1 VDAVSL
7 AVVIAAYFIG
17 SIDFGVLVPRLLGT
31 DIYAHGSGN
40 PGATNVLRSM
50 GRKVAAVVVIG
61 DLAKG
66 FLAAMLGGLT
76 VGLSTAVAC
85 AFAAVVGHC
94 FPVWHRFRGGKG
106 VAAAGGA
113 AFWLEPLLGLAVFGV
128 WLLVV
133 AVTRKASM
141 ASLTVCV
148 VYVPGMVAFGHR
160 GWPLVWAGAMAGLI
174 VVRHIPNIRRLLGG
188 AEHAIDSP

>member
-1 VDAVSL
+1 
-7 AVVIAAYFIG
+7 VVGAYFIG
-17 SIDFGVLVPRLLGT
+17 SIDFGVLVPRLFGF

-50 GRKVAAVVVIG
+50 GKKVAAVVVVG
-61 DLAKG
+61 DLSKG
-66 FLAAMLGGLT
+66 FLAAMLGGLSVGPT
-76 VGLSTAVAC
+76 VAAAC

-94 FPVWHRFRGGKG
+94 FPVWHRLRGGKG

-113 AFWLEPLLGLAVFGV
+113 AFWLEPLAGVAVLGV

-133 AVTRKASM
+133 GVTRRASV

-148 VYVPGMVAFGHR
+148 VYVPVMVAFGHR
-160 GWPLVWAGAMAGLI
+160 GWPLVWMSAMAVLI
-174 VVRHIPNIRRLLGG
+174 VGRHHANIRRLLGG
-188 AEHAIDSP
+188 SEHAIESS

>member
-1 VDAVSL
+1 V
-7 AVVIAAYFIG
+7 AVVVAAYFIG
-17 SIDFGVLVPRLLGT
+17 SVDFGVLVPRMFGI

-40 PGATNVLRSM
+40 PGATNVLRSV
-50 GRKVAAVVVIG
+50 GKKVAAVVVVG

-66 FLAAMLGGLT
+66 FLAAMLGGLVVGPT
-76 VGLSTAVAC
+76 VAAAC

-94 FPVWHRFRGGKG
+94 FPVWHRFHGGKG

-113 AFWLEPLLGLAVFGV
+113 AFWLEPLLGGAILGV

-133 AVTRKASM
+133 GVTRKASV

-160 GWPLVWAGAMAGLI
+160 GWPIVWGSAMALLI
-174 VVRHIPNIRRLLGG
+174 VVRHHANIRRLLGG
-188 AEHAIDSP
+188 AEHAIESS